1 MDLMNKPQYPA
12 LASNVDFAALE
23 REVLEYWKKEGVF
36 QASVEN
42 RPREKEGKT
51 NAYVFYDGPPFANG
65 LPHYGHLLTGYV
77 KDLVARY
84 QTMRGKRVERRFGW
98 DCHGLPAE
106 MQAEKELG
114 ISGRQKI
121 MEYGIGK
128 FNEYCRTSV
137 MRYTQEWQQ
146 YVDRQ
151 GRWVDFEN
159 DYKTMDKDYMESV
172 LWAFKQLYEK
182 GYIYEAYRVLP
193 YSWGAET
200 PLSNFETRL
209 DNATRERVDK
219 AVTVAFEL
227 NERPEGAPE
236 AEKYFVLAWTTTPW
250 TLPSNLALAVHRGM
264 VYSCVIQESLAGV
277 HEHRSPLAGEPTS
290 APARVGG
297 GKSVF
302 ATEKAQA
309 MRKEP
314 TEAEKALWNKLRKEE
329 LGYKFRRQQPIGK
342 YVVDFYQPETRL
354 VIEADGGQH
363 LDNSK
368 DQERTAWLESQG
380 LHVLRFWNNE
390 VLENIEGVM
399 AKVTETLAALSP
411 LQNRDAVL
419 APPQGGS
426 KVCFILQLGAVEK
439 YQKEF
444 GAESISDFQD
454 LLNADK
460 ESYEQIIASAIR
472 DIKNGHIFKGEK
484 LIDLT
489 YKPLFPYFADHPNA
503 FRILDGSEFIEEG
516 SGTGIVHMAPG
527 FGEVDQKCCE
537 SDERPIK
544 LVVPV
549 DGAGKYTDEIF
560 DIPFPASASPHPN
573 PLPEGEGIRGEAQP
587 LAGEREKPSPSG
599 RGETLVRVSG
609 EGILLATER
618 LYLRPFTEADYPLY
632 QSLQSDPKVAATT
645 SDGLLPEEKIRA
657 EFERFLA
664 DQARQGFTNWALF
677 RTEDNAFIGRAGF
690 DARDYLQFN
699 ESSQPAVELRYAL
712 LSEFWGQGYATEI
725 SIALLDWA
733 TLNLPERLFIA
744 CCNPTYPDAVKLL
757 KKLGFTS
764 HHNVTYKNQQV
775 LHHTQTVKEWCAH
788 RNSLDCRVAGAP
800 RNDVIASAAKQS
812 MRTLRLRGLNVIAD
826 VRKDEGEP
834 YTDAQLQKYGL
845 ANLRITQWL
854 KERGQLI
861 KQDDYA
867 HNYPHCWRT
876 DTPLI
881 YRAMPSWYVK
891 VTEFKHRAVELN
903 RKINWVPGHVRDG
916 AMGHMLET
924 APDWSISRN
933 RFWGCPIPI
942 WKSDNPNNKQLYV
955 FGSIAELQDFFKC
968 DVKDLHRPYIDELTA
983 PDPTDSNYTLRRVE
997 DVLDCWFES
1006 GSMPYAQLH
1015 YPFENREK
1023 FEANFPADFITEY
1036 IAQTR
1041 GWFNTLIMLSTA
1053 IFDREPFE
1061 NVICHGVVIDEE
1073 TGLKYSKRLKNYK
1086 DPMEVIEQFGADAL
1100 RWLMVASP
1108 VMRGQDLGV
1117 DPDGKFIRDVVRLY
1131 IKPIWNAYH
1140 FFCLYAN
1147 ADKVKAEFATL
1158 SDNAMDRYILAKCR
1172 EMLKTVRDAL
1182 DAYDTPTACSAIA
1195 QFSEVLNNWYIR
1207 RNRARF
1213 WKGEVDADKMS
1224 AYHTLYTVLHCVARA
1239 AAPLLPFTMEAMFAG
1254 LVGQPLPLGEVETP
1268 RVSGE
1273 GFPHTDSSPH
1283 PTLSQR
1289 QRALRSVHLQN
1300 FPQELEAAD
1309 LRADGVLHDMDRV
1322 RDICNAAHGI
1332 RNAENIRTR
1341 QPLATLT
1348 VYQPRLKANH
1358 DYYRSLI
1365 ADEVNVKEVVFSEEL
1380 EAVASFKLKIHF
1392 PVAGKRLGAKMK
1404 DVGAAAKSGQWSR
1417 DASGVIVVGGEAL
1430 EAGEYDLHLE
1440 AKDAKG
1446 SQPLSAQDGLVRLDL
1461 TLTPKLEAEGIAR
1474 DVVRMIQ
1481 EARKNAQFDI
1491 TDRITLTIQAG
1502 AGVATAIAS
1511 HQAYISEQTLA
1522 NAVVLGVSQQA
1533 DFTSEHELDGERVVL
1548 SLSRAVSHAA

>member
-1 MDLMNKPQYPA
+1 MTTHYPN
-12 LASNVDFAALE
+12 LSSNVDFAALE
-23 REVLEYWKKEGVF
+23 RDVLEFWKKERVF
-36 QASVEN
+36 EASVEG
-42 RPREKEGKT
+42 RPREKDGKT

-128 FNEYCRTSV
+128 FNEHCRTSV
-137 MRYTQEWQQ
+137 MRYTQEWRQ

-159 DYKTMDKDYMESV
+159 DYKTMDISFMESV
-172 LWAFKQLYEK
+172 LWAFKQLYDK
-182 GYIYEAYRVLP
+182 GYIYESYRVLP

-209 DNATRERVDK
+209 DNATRMREDK

-227 NERPEGAPE
+227 TGESIDKIDPWLRGVAGI
-236 AEKYFVLAWTTTPW
+236 EKLRVWAWTTTPW
-250 TLPSNLALAVHRGM
+250 TLPSNLALAASPKLLYRLIEIEKGVGE
-264 VYSCVIQESLAGV
+264 VIADFAKDTYKNEFGLKGKG
-277 HEHRSPLAGEPTS
+277 HTGE
-290 APARVGG
+290 
-297 GKSVF
+297 
-302 ATEKAQA
+302 
-309 MRKEP
+309 
-314 TEAEKALWNKLRKEE
+314 
-329 LGYKFRRQQPIGK
+329 
-342 YVVDFYQPETRL
+342 VD
-354 VIEADGGQH
+354 
-363 LDNSK
+363 K
-368 DQERTAWLESQG
+368 
-380 LHVLRFWNNE
+380 E
-390 VLENIEGVM
+390 VLEAD
-399 AKVTETLAALSP
+399 AKL
-411 LQNRDAVL
+411 
-419 APPQGGS
+419 
-426 KVCFILQLGAVEK
+426 F
-439 YQKEF
+439 Y
-444 GAESISDFQD
+444 
-454 LLNADK
+454 
-460 ESYEQIIASAIR
+460 
-472 DIKNGHIFKGEK
+472 DIPGEK
-484 LIDLT
+484 LIGLT

-503 FRILDGSEFIEEG
+503 FRILDGSDFIEEG

-527 FGEVDQKCCE
+527 FGEADQKCCE
-537 SDERPIK
+537 ANGVS

-560 DIPFPASASPHPN
+560 DIPFPASAD
-573 PLPEGEGIRGEAQP
+573 PLPS
-587 LAGEREKPSPSG
+587 SPSQGEERGGG
-599 RGETLVRVSG
+599 RAVLT
-609 EGILLATER
+609 TQR
-618 LYLRPFTEADYPLY
+618 LYLRPFTHADYPLY
-632 QSLQSDPKVAATT
+632 QSLQADPKVAATT

-664 DQARQGFTNWALF
+664 DQARQDFTNWALF
-677 RTEDNAFIGRAGF
+677 RREDDAFIGRAGF
-690 DARDYLQFN
+690 DTRDYLQFN
-699 ESSQPAVELRYAL
+699 ETGQPAVELRYAL

-725 SIALLDWA
+725 SAALLDWA
-733 TLNLPERLFIA
+733 VVNLPVTLFIA
-744 CCNPTYPDAVKLL
+744 GCNPTYPDAVKLL

-764 HHNVTYKNQQV
+764 HQNVPYKNQQV
-775 LHHTQTVKEWCAH
+775 LYHTLTVKEWCAH
-788 RNSLDCRVAGAP
+788 RNNLPLEGGGRGAASGGGDAGGDAGKATPTPGLPP
-800 RNDVIASAAKQS
+800 RGGGSK
-812 MRTLRLRGLNVIAD
+812 TLRLKGLNVIAD
-826 VRKDEGEP
+826 TRKDADEP

-854 KERGQLI
+854 KEKGQLI

-891 VTEFKHRAVELN
+891 VTEFKQRAVELN
-903 RKINWVPGHVRDG
+903 RRINWVPGHVRDG

-968 DVKDLHRPYIDELTA
+968 EVKDLHRPYIDELTA
-983 PDPTDSNYTLRRVE
+983 PDPTDADYTLRRVE

-1147 ADKVKAEFATL
+1147 ADKVKAEFRTD
-1158 SDNAMDRYILAKCR
+1158 SDNAMDRYILAKCS

-1195 QFSEVLNNWYIR
+1195 QFSDVLNNWYIR

-1224 AYHTLYTVLHCVARA
+1224 AYHTLYTVLHSVARA
-1239 AAPLLPFTMEAMFAG
+1239 AAPLLPFTMEAMFMGLTQGTRSPLEGEPARANGSAAQAVGGAAPHDSAAAYGLASSAPPQGGSRAG
-1254 LVGQPLPLGEVETP
+1254 V
-1268 RVSGE
+1268 
-1273 GFPHTDSSPH
+1273 
-1283 PTLSQR
+1283 
-1289 QRALRSVHLQN
+1289 SVHLQD

-1309 LRADGVLHDMDRV
+1309 LRADDVLHDMDRV

-1365 ADEVNVKEVVFSEEL
+1365 ADEVNVKDVVFSEEL
-1380 EAVASFKLKIHF
+1380 ESVASFKLKIHF

-1404 DVGAAAKSGQWSR
+1404 EVGAAAKSGQWSR

-1430 EAGEYDLHLE
+1430 QADEYDLHLE
-1440 AKDAKG
+1440 ARDGKG
-1446 SQPLSAQDGLVRLDL
+1446 AQPLSAQDGLVRLDL
-1461 TLTPKLEAEGIAR
+1461 FITPELEAEGIAR
-1474 DVVRMIQ
+1474 DVVRLIQ

-1491 TDRITLTIQAG
+1491 TDRISLTIKAG
-1502 AGVATAIAS
+1502 DGVAKAIEG
-1511 HQAYISEQTLA
+1511 HRAYIAEQTLA
-1522 NAVVLGVSQQA
+1522 SAIAVGESVAGAFTTQA
-1533 DFTSEHELDGERVVL
+1533 ELDGQGIELGL
-1548 SLSRAVSHAA
+1548 SKAA

>member
-1 MDLMNKPQYPA
+1 MTDSPYPS

-23 REVLEYWKKEGVF
+23 REVLDFWKKEQVF
-36 QASVEN
+36 EASVAH
-42 RPREKEGKT
+42 RPASVDGAT
-51 NAYVFYDGPPFANG
+51 NAFVFYDGPPFANG

-151 GRWVDFEN
+151 GRWVDFAN
-159 DYKTMDKDYMESV
+159 DYKTMDTSFMESV
-172 LWAFKQLYEK
+172 LWAFKQLHEK

-250 TLPSNLALAVHRGM
+250 TLPSNLALAVHPEHFYIPIVVENKCYMLGWKA
-264 VYSCVIQESLAGV
+264 LAGLWTSLV
-277 HEHRSPLAGEPTS
+277 LTGRLETSRCYLRPFTENDLDLLKQLHNHPEVAATTYDGIQSDETLQKHLDSYLAEQKKHGFSQWAVFEKGTDKFVGRAGLSLRQLDPDRPPQWEIRRALVPEFWSKGVGTELARMWLTLAFYVLK
-290 APARVGG
+290 APMVCAGSMPG
-297 GKSVF
+297 S
-302 ATEKAQA
+302 EKAQA
-309 MRKEP
+309 AQRKVGFTYEKQVP
-314 TEAEKALWNKLRKEE
+314 VRDNQMGQYHIIDEAAFLKANAMSGASL
-329 LGYKFRRQQPIGK
+329 IGS
-342 YVVDFYQPETRL
+342 
-354 VIEADGGQH
+354 G
-363 LDNSK
+363 
-368 DQERTAWLESQG
+368 
-380 LHVLRFWNNE
+380 
-390 VLENIEGVM
+390 
-399 AKVTETLAALSP
+399 
-411 LQNRDAVL
+411 
-419 APPQGGS
+419 
-426 KVCFILQLGAVEK
+426 
-439 YQKEF
+439 
-444 GAESISDFQD
+444 
-454 LLNADK
+454 
-460 ESYEQIIASAIR
+460 
-472 DIKNGHIFKGEK
+472 
-484 LIDLT
+484 

-503 FRILDGSEFIEEG
+503 FRILDGSDFIEEG
-516 SGTGIVHMAPG
+516 SGSGIVHMAPG
-527 FGEVDQKCCE
+527 FGEADQKCCE
-537 SDERPIK
+537 ANGIS

-549 DGAGKYTDEIF
+549 DGAGKYTDEIY
-560 DIPFPASASPHPN
+560 D
-573 PLPEGEGIRGEAQP
+573 LP
-587 LAGEREKPSPSG
+587 
-599 RGETLVRVSG
+599 
-609 EGILLATER
+609 
-618 LYLRPFTEADYPLY
+618 D
-632 QSLQSDPKVAATT
+632 
-645 SDGLLPEEKIRA
+645 
-657 EFERFLA
+657 
-664 DQARQGFTNWALF
+664 
-677 RTEDNAFIGRAGF
+677 
-690 DARDYLQFN
+690 
-699 ESSQPAVELRYAL
+699 
-712 LSEFWGQGYATEI
+712 
-725 SIALLDWA
+725 
-733 TLNLPERLFIA
+733 LNL
-744 CCNPTYPDAVKLL
+744 K
-757 KKLGFTS
+757 
-764 HHNVTYKNQQV
+764 
-775 LHHTQTVKEWCAH
+775 
-788 RNSLDCRVAGAP
+788 
-800 RNDVIASAAKQS
+800 
-812 MRTLRLRGLNVIAD
+812 GLNVIAD
-826 VRKDEGEP
+826 TRKDTDEP
-834 YTDAQLQKYGL
+834 YTEAQLQKYGL

-861 KQDDYA
+861 KQEDYS

-891 VTEFKHRAVELN
+891 VTEFKHRAVESN

-942 WKSDNPNNKQLYV
+942 WKSDNPANKQLYV
-955 FGSIAELQDFFKC
+955 FGSIAELQEFFKC
-968 DVKDLHRPYIDELTA
+968 EVKDLHRPYIDELTA
-983 PDPTDSNYTLRRVE
+983 PDPTDARYTLRRVE

-1015 YPFENREK
+1015 YPFENKEK

-1053 IFDREPFE
+1053 IFDREPFT

-1147 ADKVKAEFATL
+1147 ADKVKAEFRTD

-1172 EMLKTVRDAL
+1172 EMLRTVQSAL
-1182 DAYDTPTACSAIA
+1182 DAYDTPTACSAIS

-1213 WKGEVDADKMS
+1213 WKGERDADKMS

-1254 LVGQPLPLGEVETP
+1254 LTN
-1268 RVSGE
+1268 SGVMAQA
-1273 GFPHTDSSPH
+1273 S
-1283 PTLSQR
+1283 
-1289 QRALRSVHLQN
+1289 SVHLQD
-1300 FPQELEAAD
+1300 FPHELEAAD
-1309 LRADGVLHDMDRV
+1309 LRAEDVLYDMDRV

-1332 RNAENIRTR
+1332 RNVENIRVR

-1358 DYYRSLI
+1358 EYYCSLI
-1365 ADEVNVKEVVFSEEL
+1365 ADEVNVKDVVFSEEL
-1380 EAVASFKLKIHF
+1380 EAVATLKLKIHF
-1392 PVAGKRLGAKMK
+1392 PVAGKRLGGKMK
-1404 DVGAAAKSGQWSR
+1404 EVGAAAKAGQWTR
-1417 DASGVIVVGGEAL
+1417 DASGAVVVAGEAL
-1430 EAGEYDLHLE
+1430 TSEEYDLTLE

-1446 SQPLSAQDGLVRLDL
+1446 SQPLAAQDGLVKLDL
-1461 TLTPKLEAEGIAR
+1461 TLTPALEAEGIAR
-1474 DVVRMIQ
+1474 DVVRLVQ

-1491 TDRITLTIQAG
+1491 TDRITLTIKARD
-1502 AGVATAIAS
+1502 GVASAIES
-1511 HQAYISEQTLA
+1511 HRGYIAEQTLA
-1522 NAVVLGVSQQA
+1522 NAIAVGEAVQGAFTTQA
-1533 DFTSEHELDGERVVL
+1533 ELDGQGIEL
-1548 SLSRAVSHAA
+1548 GLSRAA

>member
-1 MDLMNKPQYPA
+1 MSTHYPN
-12 LASNVDFAALE
+12 LSPSVDFAALE
-23 REVLEYWKKEGVF
+23 RDVLEFWKRERVF
-36 QASVEN
+36 EASVES
-42 RPREKEGKT
+42 RPREKDGKT

-128 FNEYCRTSV
+128 FNEHCRTSV
-137 MRYTQEWQQ
+137 MRYTQEWRQ

-159 DYKTMDKDYMESV
+159 DYKTMDMPYMESV
-172 LWAFKQLYEK
+172 LWAFKQLYDK
-182 GYIYEAYRVLP
+182 GYIYESYRVLP

-209 DNATRERVDK
+209 DNATRERIDK

-227 NERPEGAPE
+227 NERPQGAPE

-250 TLPSNLALAVHRGM
+250 TLPSNLALAVSKELTYTA
-264 VYSCVIQESLAGV
+264 VVKE
-277 HEHRSPLAGEPTS
+277 
-290 APARVGG
+290 
-297 GKSVF
+297 GK
-302 ATEKAQA
+302 
-309 MRKEP
+309 
-314 TEAEKALWNKLRKEE
+314 
-329 LGYKFRRQQPIGK
+329 
-342 YVVDFYQPETRL
+342 
-354 VIEADGGQH
+354 
-363 LDNSK
+363 
-368 DQERTAWLESQG
+368 
-380 LHVLRFWNNE
+380 
-390 VLENIEGVM
+390 
-399 AKVTETLAALSP
+399 
-411 LQNRDAVL
+411 
-419 APPQGGS
+419 
-426 KVCFILQLGAVEK
+426 CFISSDAYAL
-439 YQKEF
+439 KEF
-444 GAESISDFQD
+444 GDYIQPYKRGEVAQ
-454 LLNADK
+454 
-460 ESYEQIIASAIR
+460 EQIEDIASRHGILS
-472 DIKNGHIFKGEK
+472 NGT
-484 LIDLT
+484 LIGLS
-489 YKPLFPYFADHPNA
+489 YKPLFPYFSDHPNA
-503 FRILDGSEFIEEG
+503 FRILDGSDFIEEG

-527 FGEVDQKCCE
+527 FGEADQKCCE
-537 SDERPIK
+537 ANGVS

-560 DIPFPASASPHPN
+560 DIPMAAPVTR
-573 PLPEGEGIRGEAQP
+573 EGA
-587 LAGEREKPSPSG
+587 
-599 RGETLVRVSG
+599 
-609 EGILLATER
+609 LLETER
-618 LYLRPFTEADYPLY
+618 LYLRPFVEADYPLY
-632 QSLQSDPKVAATT
+632 QSLQADPKVAATT

-664 DQARQGFTNWALF
+664 DQQRHGFTNWAFF
-677 RTEDNAFIGRAGF
+677 RKEDDAFIGRAGF

-699 ESSQPAVELRYAL
+699 ETDQPAVELRYAL
-712 LSEFWGQGYATEI
+712 LSEFWGRGYATEI
-725 SIALLDWA
+725 STALLDWA
-733 TLNLPERLFIA
+733 VLNLPVALFIA
-744 CCNPTYPDAVKLL
+744 GCNPTYPDAVKLL
-757 KKLGFTS
+757 KKLGFTA
-764 HHNVTYKNQQV
+764 HHEVPYKNQQV
-775 LHHTQTVKEWCAH
+775 LYHTQTVKDWCA
-788 RNSLDCRVAGAP
+788 RRTG
-800 RNDVIASAAKQS
+800 
-812 MRTLRLRGLNVIAD
+812 RTLTLKGLNVIAD
-826 VRKDEGEP
+826 TRKDADEP

-854 KERGQLI
+854 KEKGQLI

-881 YRAMPSWYVK
+881 YRAIPSWYVK
-891 VTEFKHRAVELN
+891 VTEFKQRAVELN
-903 RKINWVPGHVRDG
+903 RRINWVPGHVRDG

-955 FGSIAELQDFFKC
+955 FGSIQELQDFFKC
-968 DVKDLHRPYIDELTA
+968 EVKDLHRPYIDELTA
-983 PDPTDSNYTLRRVE
+983 PDPTDARYTLRRVE

-1015 YPFENREK
+1015 YPFDNRDK

-1147 ADKVKAEFATL
+1147 ADKVKAEFRAD

-1172 EMLKTVRDAL
+1172 EMLKTVRESL
-1182 DAYDTPTACSAIA
+1182 DAYDTPTACSALA
-1195 QFSEVLNNWYIR
+1195 QFSDVLNNWYIR

-1254 LVGQPLPLGEVETP
+1254 LTNGGVMAQK
-1268 RVSGE
+1268 
-1273 GFPHTDSSPH
+1273 H
-1283 PTLSQR
+1283 
-1289 QRALRSVHLQN
+1289 SVHLQD
-1300 FPQELEAAD
+1300 FPQELEAAS
-1309 LRADGVLHDMDRV
+1309 LSADDVLHDMDRV

-1365 ADEVNVKEVVFSEEL
+1365 ADEVNVKDVVFSDEL
-1380 EAVASFKLKIHF
+1380 EAVASLKLKIHF

-1404 DVGAAAKSGQWSR
+1404 EVGAAAKSGQWSR

-1430 EAGEYDLHLE
+1430 QADEYDLQLE

-1446 SQPLSAQDGLVRLDL
+1446 AQPLSAQDGLVRLDL
-1461 TLTPKLEAEGIAR
+1461 SITPELEAEGIAR
-1474 DVVRMIQ
+1474 DVVRLIQ

-1491 TDRITLTIQAG
+1491 TDRISLTIKAG
-1502 AGVATAIAS
+1502 DGVARAIEG
-1511 HQAYISEQTLA
+1511 HRAYIAEQTLA
-1522 NAVVLGVSQQA
+1522 SAIAVGEAVQGAFTTQA
-1533 DFTSEHELDGERVVL
+1533 ELDGQGIELGL
-1548 SLSRAVSHAA
+1548 SKAA